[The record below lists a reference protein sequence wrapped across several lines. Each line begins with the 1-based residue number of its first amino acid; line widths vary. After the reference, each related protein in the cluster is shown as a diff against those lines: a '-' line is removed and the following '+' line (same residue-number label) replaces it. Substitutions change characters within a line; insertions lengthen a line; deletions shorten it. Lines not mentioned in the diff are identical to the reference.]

1 MRKLIGFVLQQRLLV
16 LALTALLVVVGVWSA
31 LRLPIDA
38 VPDVTNVQ
46 VQVNTNAAALSP
58 IEVERQVTLP
68 VELAMFGLPD
78 LEEIR
83 SISKFGLSQ
92 VTIVFEEGTDIYF
105 ARQQVQ
111 ERLQQAREEIPE
123 GYGTPEMGPI
133 STGLGEIY
141 QYTVEYAPTDS
152 VRRREVRGV
161 AGVEAAPVPGDSL
174 RAADARDEAIE
185 LRTLQDWVVAPQLR
199 GVPGVAEVNSFGGF
213 EKQYQVLVRPEALVQ
228 YDLTLDQVL
237 SAVAENNQN
246 AGGGYVTKGAEQLVI
261 RGVGQVQDLEQIRNI
276 VVTSRSGTPVRVGD
290 IADVVIGST
299 IRQGAVTKDGRGEV
313 VTGIVMMRMGSN
325 SRTVVNAV
333 KEKVEQAARTLPA
346 GVRIAPFYDRTEL
359 VNRTIKTVEK
369 NLIEGAV
376 LVVAVLFLLLGNFRA
391 ALIVAAA
398 IPLSMMFALSMMVKA
413 GIAGSLMSLG
423 AIDFGLVVDGSV
435 VMVENSMR
443 RLGHRKEGQNF
454 LHTVLESCAEVARPI
469 LFGIGII
476 IVVYLPILTLEGVEG
491 KMFKPMALT
500 VVFALVGSLILTFIL
515 TPVLISFGL
524 RGKVEEKDVWLIRRA
539 KRIYEPALEWTLA
552 HSRRVLAGAAVAVV
566 AALAAV
572 PFLGSEFI
580 PRLDEGSFALQVMR
594 LPSVSL
600 EESIRQATQVEQVLL
615 SEFPNE
621 IADVISKTGRAEI
634 ATDPMGVNISD
645 VFVMLHPEKRWT
657 KAESKAELE
666 EHMTAALAK
675 IPGIVVG
682 VSQPIE
688 LRVNELI
695 AGVRSDLAIKIY
707 GDDLEQLTR
716 VGNDVVRAVSRLE
729 GATGFKA
736 QQLEG
741 LPQLQVTVLPD
752 QIARYG
758 INAAEVMQAV
768 EALGGIEAS
777 QILEGQRRFA
787 LTVRF
792 PDDVRRSPESI
803 ASILISAPGGERV
816 PLGTIARV
824 EEVEGAAEISHENG
838 SRLLIVE
845 GNVRGR
851 DIGSFVDDVRGLF
864 ESGAVSLPPGYRPE
878 FGGQFENLERA
889 SRRLMIVV
897 PASLLL
903 IFVLLFATFNSVRQ
917 AALVFTGIPLATV
930 GGVVALLLRGMP
942 FSISAGVG
950 FIALFGIAVLNG
962 VVMVSYINELR
973 AAGHPLD
980 QAVREGG
987 LTRLRPVLMTALV
1000 ASLGFIPMA
1009 ISSGAG
1015 AEVQRPLATVVIG
1028 GLVTATLLT
1037 LLVLPLLY
1045 LLFERRQAARIEQGG
1060 RSMGSEQ
1067 QPIEGGVPV

>member
-1 MRKLIGFVLQQRLLV
+1 MRSIIGFVLKQRLLI
-16 LALTALLVVVGVWSA
+16 LALTALLVGVGIWSA
-31 LRLPIDA
+31 IRLPIDA

-46 VQVNTNAAALSP
+46 VQINTNAAALSP
-58 IEVERQVTLP
+58 TEVERQVTLP
-68 VELAMFGLPD
+68 VELAMFGLPN

-92 VTIVFEEGTDIYF
+92 VTVVFDEGTDIYF

-133 STGLGEIY
+133 STGLGEVF
-141 QYTVEYAPTDS
+141 QYTLEADS
-152 VRRREVRGV
+152 GS
-161 AGVEAAPVPGDSL
+161 GI
-174 RAADARDEAIE
+174 DATE

-199 GVPGVAEVNSFGGF
+199 AVPGVAEVNSFGGF

-228 YDLTLDQVL
+228 FDLTLQQVL
-237 SAVAENNQN
+237 DAVAANNQN
-246 AGGGYVTKGAEQLVI
+246 AGGGYIAKGAEQLVI
-261 RGVGQVQDLEQIRNI
+261 RGVGQVQDLDQIRNI
-276 VVTSRSGTPVRVGD
+276 VVASRGGTPVRV
-290 IADVVIGST
+290 ADVAEVAIGST
-299 IRQGAVTKDGRGEV
+299 IRQGAVTKDGTGEV
-313 VTGIVMMRMGSN
+313 VTGIVMMRMGEN

-333 KEKVEQAARTLPA
+333 KEKFEQAAKSLPE
-346 GVRIAPFYDRTEL
+346 GVRLTPFYDRAEL

-376 LVVAVLFLLLGNFRA
+376 LVIAVLFLLLGNIRA
-391 ALIVAAA
+391 ALIVALA
-398 IPLSMMFALSMMVKA
+398 IPLSMFFALSMMVKA

-443 RLGHRKEGQNF
+443 RLGHRKPGESF
-454 LHTVLESCAEVARPI
+454 LHTVLEGCAEVARPI
-469 LFGIGII
+469 LFGVGII

-500 VVFALVGSLILTFIL
+500 VVFALVGSLLLTFLL
-515 TPVLISFGL
+515 TPVLISLFL
-524 RGKVEEKDVWLIRRA
+524 KGKAVEKDVWLMRQA
-539 KRIYEPALEWTLA
+539 KRIYEPTFAWTLS
-552 HSRRVLAGAAVAVV
+552 HSRKVLAGAATAVV
-566 AALAAV
+566 LALAAA

-580 PRLDEGSFALQVMR
+580 PQLDEGEFALQVLR

-600 EESIRQATQVEQVLL
+600 EESVRQTTQLEQVLHT
-615 SEFPNE
+615 EFPDE
-621 IADVISKTGRAEI
+621 VKDVVAKTGRAEI

-645 VFVMLHPEKRWT
+645 IFVMLKPREGWT
-657 KAESKAELE
+657 RAETKEELE
-666 EHMTAALAK
+666 VAMSEALSK
-675 IPGIVVG
+675 IPGLVVSF
-682 VSQPIE
+682 SQPIE
-688 LRVNELI
+688 LRVNELV

-707 GDDLEQLTR
+707 GDDLDQLSR
-716 VGNDVVRAVSRLE
+716 AANQVVAEVSKLE

-741 LPQLQVTVLPD
+741 MPQLQITVLPD
-752 QIARYG
+752 QLARYG
-758 INAAEVMQAV
+758 INSADVMQIV
-768 EALGGIEAS
+768 EALGGTQVS
-777 QILEGQRRFA
+777 QVLEGQRRFA

-792 PDDVRRSPESI
+792 PEDARRNAGTIS
-803 ASILISAPGGERV
+803 SILVSAPTGERV
-816 PLGTIARV
+816 PLGTLARV
-824 EEVEGAAEISHENG
+824 EEVDGPAEISHENG
-838 SRLLIVE
+838 SRLVIVE

-851 DIGSFVDDVRGLF
+851 DIGSFVADVRALF
-864 ESGAVSLPPGYRPE
+864 DNGTIELPTGYRPD

-889 SRRLMIVV
+889 SRRLMLVV
-897 PASLLL
+897 PLSLLL
-903 IFVLLFATFNSVRQ
+903 IFLLLFATFNSLRQ

-930 GGVVALLLRGMP
+930 GGVFALFLRGMP

-950 FIALFGIAVLNG
+950 FIALFGVAVLNG
-962 VVMVSYINELR
+962 LVMVTYINELR
-973 AAGHPLD
+973 QHGRSLEE
-980 QAVREGG
+980 AVREGG

-1009 ISSGAG
+1009 LSHGAG

-1028 GLVTATLLT
+1028 GLITATLLT

-1045 LLFERRQAARIEQGG
+1045 LLFERRQVEREAVQRVTGEHDALVPEPAPGG
-1060 RSMGSEQ
+1060 ASA
-1067 QPIEGGVPV
+1067 